1 MQQLKPWQIVL
12 FAAAALAI
20 VYIGYKTIRG
30 NGIDIAHDIVV
41 VDVISGEVYEID
53 TNGRG
58 IVLPT
63 KNPQT
68 GERTMFP
75 VYKDEE
81 GQWVLDG
88 RGLSAIR
95 SRDLKVG
102 DFLNPE
108 TGIVEINFA
117 QRERVNAKD
126 LVKRQ

>member
-1 MQQLKPWQIVL
+1 MQQIKPWQIVL
-12 FAAAALAI
+12 FVVASLALIFIAFNI
-20 VYIGYKTIRG
+20 IRG
-30 NGIDIAHDIVV
+30 NGIDIEHDLIV

-68 GERTMFP
+68 GERTMYP
-75 VYKDEE
+75 VFKNES
-81 GQWVLDG
+81 GQWVLEG
-88 RGLSAIR
+88 RALSAIR
-95 SRDLKVG
+95 ERKLKTG

-108 TGIVEINFA
+108 TGIVEIDFA
-117 QRERVNAKD
+117 HRERVNAKD